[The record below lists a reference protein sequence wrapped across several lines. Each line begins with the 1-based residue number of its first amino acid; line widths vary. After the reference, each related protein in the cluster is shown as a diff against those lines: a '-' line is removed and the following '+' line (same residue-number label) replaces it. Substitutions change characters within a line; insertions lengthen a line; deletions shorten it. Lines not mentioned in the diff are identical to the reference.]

1 MYDSI
6 RYLVVDDD
14 ELDRLAVL
22 NETSKYPFLQRI
34 AVCSSAG
41 EAMDYIDRFKPDLV
55 FSDIE
60 MPGTNGLEMMRS
72 LYGKIPAPVF
82 ITSHPEYALESFD
95 LEIFDYLLKPLSAER
110 FERCMTRVQDF
121 FRLRKMVMNIDNQH
135 GDTEYIMVKQGYE
148 RYRLHHTDILYL
160 EAMKDYT
167 KIITRSGQHILV
179 LETLSSMIRQLPGDK
194 FMRTHRSYAVNRE
207 HINAVSH
214 NRISILGQEIP
225 VGKSFKHIISSWHN
239 GYS

>member
-41 EAMDYIDRFKPDLV
+41 EAVAYINEHKPDIV

-60 MPGTNGLEMMRS
+60 MPGTSGLEMMRS
-72 LYGKIPAPVF
+72 LYGKIPVPVF

-95 LEIFDYLLKPLSAER
+95 LEIFDYLLKPLSSDR
-110 FERCMTRVQDF
+110 FEKCMLRVQDF
-121 FRLRKMVMNIDNQH
+121 FRLRKMAMNIDSPAD
-135 GDTEYIMVKQGYE
+135 GSDYIMVKQGYE
-148 RYRLHHTDILYL
+148 RHRLHYTDILYL

-167 KIITRSGQHILV
+167 KIITLSGQHILV
-179 LETLSSMIRQLPGDK
+179 LETLSSMIRQLPEDK
-194 FMRTHRSYAVNRE
+194 FMRTHRSYAVNRDRVDSV
-207 HINAVSH
+207 AH
-214 NRISILGQEIP
+214 NKISIMGNEIP
-225 VGKSFKHIISSWHN
+225 VGKSFKSVVGSWN
-239 GYS
+239 I